1 MENYIN
7 DYVVIMDRFVNTAK
21 DVELLVKHGIV
32 ENSLGDS
39 SEGSTLINNLAD
51 GVIVDPND
59 FYFAI
64 LCADLNKYCRTSWHK
79 WQANLRQNY
88 CNTPWATI
96 SIAAAIFLLILTFI
110 QTVCSVIS
118 ALPSKR

>member
-7 DYVVIMDRFVNTAK
+7 DYVVIMDRFVNTTK

-51 GVIVDPND
+51 GVIVDPV
-59 FYFAI
+59 
-64 LCADLNKYCRTSWHK
+64 TSLLFFV
-79 WQANLRQNY
+79 QTSTSTAERLGTNGRQ
-88 CNTPWATI
+88 T
-96 SIAAAIFLLILTFI
+96 
-110 QTVCSVIS
+110 
-118 ALPSKR
+118 

>member
-7 DYVVIMDRFVNTAK
+7 DYVLIMDCFVNAAK
-21 DVELLVKHGIV
+21 DVELLVKPGIV
-32 ENSLGDS
+32 ENMLGDS
-39 SEGSTLINNLAD
+39 SGGSTLINNLAD
-51 GVIVDPND
+51 GVIVDSND

-64 LCADLNKYCRTSWHK
+64 LCADLNKYCSTSRHK
-79 WQANLRQNY
+79 WQANLRQNC

-110 QTVCSVIS
+110 QAVCSVIS
-118 ALPSKR
+118 ARPSKC

>member
-1 MENYIN
+1 
-7 DYVVIMDRFVNTAK
+7 MDCSVNTAK
-21 DVELLVKHGIV
+21 DVELVVKQGIA
-32 ENSLGDS
+32 ENMLGDS
-39 SEGSTLINNLAD
+39 SGRSTLINNLAD
-51 GVIVDPND
+51 EVIVDSND

-79 WQANLRQNY
+79 WQENLRQNY

-110 QTVCSVIS
+110 QAVCSVIS
-118 ALPSKR
+118 ALPSKC